1 MINRSQLRSIL
12 LLGTVAC
19 AAVVVTSAARISA
32 QQRTL
37 PYDLLQSREQLQA
50 LRQAWNEKLPY
61 VPGEVLVKF
70 RDGVE
75 AAGRVRALSAT
86 RGGIEERNVRWIGDV
101 LWVRADGEPD
111 AVQLAA
117 VLGRQPEVAW
127 AQPNY
132 FRRTSA
138 RPNDPEYAELQWNFD
153 LIEMPRAW
161 DVNQG
166 SNDSMIVAIVDS
178 GVTTVTQSF
187 PFPLWTGQR
196 IETVSVPF
204 RVSPDLSTS
213 RILPGRD
220 FIFWTGPVLDMDGH
234 GTHVAGTAL
243 EETNN
248 NQSLAGIA
256 YRAKLLPVKV
266 CVGYWEI
273 QIATSAAGIP
283 GFVDPEEENGGCSD
297 AAIAQGIRYAA
308 DNGAQVINMSLG
320 GPGQSPALREALTYA
335 VGRGSFVSIS
345 IGNEFEDGNP
355 VEYPAAYAEQIEG
368 VMSVGAVGRNSTRAF
383 YSNTGSHLEI
393 MAPGGNPR
401 DGGDTGF
408 VWQMMMFPPDFD
420 PFDVIRPRFDRY
432 TEVGSV
438 GTSMASPH
446 VAGVAALL
454 HTQGINQPGAIEAA
468 IKRFATD
475 LGAAGRDNDYGFGL
489 VNARNTLR
497 GFGAAR

>member
-1 MINRSQLRSIL
+1 MTNQSRLRSTL
-12 LLGTVAC
+12 LLGTAACVA
-19 AAVVVTSAARISA
+19 VFSTSIARTAA
-32 QQRTL
+32 QQRAL
-37 PYDLLQSREQLQA
+37 PYDLLQSRDQLEA

-61 VPGEVLVKF
+61 VPGELLVKF

-86 RGGIEERNVRWIGDV
+86 RAGIEERNARWIGDV
-101 LWVRADGEPD
+101 LWVRASGESDP
-111 AVQLAA
+111 VQLAS
-117 VLGRQPEVAW
+117 VLERQPEVAW

-138 RPNDPEYAELQWNFD
+138 RPNDPDYGELQWNLD

-166 SNDSMIVAIVDS
+166 STDSMIVAIVDS

-187 PFPLWTGQR
+187 GFPMWTGQR

-204 RVSPDLSTS
+204 RVSPEFNAS
-213 RILPGRD
+213 RMMAGRD
-220 FIFWTGPVLDMDGH
+220 FIFWNGPVLDMDGH

-243 EETNN
+243 QETNN
-248 NQSLAGIA
+248 NESVAGIA

-297 AAIAQGIRYAA
+297 AAIAEGIRYAA
-308 DNGAQVINMSLG
+308 DNGAQVINLSLG
-320 GPGQSPALREALTYA
+320 GPGQAPALREALTYA
-335 VGRGSFVSIS
+335 VGRGSFVAIAV
-345 IGNEFEDGNP
+345 GNEFEDGNP
-355 VEYPAAYAEQIEG
+355 VEYPAAYAEQIDG
-368 VMSVGAVGRNSTRAF
+368 VISVGAVGRNSTRAF

-401 DGGDTGF
+401 DGDTGF
-408 VWQMMMFPPDFD
+408 IWQMMMFPPDFD

-438 GTSMASPH
+438 GTSMAAPH

-454 HTQGINQPGAIEAA
+454 YSQGINRPTAIEAA
-468 IKRFATD
+468 MKRFATD
-475 LGAAGRDNDYGFGL
+475 LGNVGRDNDYGFGL
-489 VNARNTLR
+489 INARDSLR
-497 GFGAAR
+497 GFGVAR

>member
-1 MINRSQLRSIL
+1 MTSQTRLRSL
-12 LLGTVAC
+12 ALLGILAYVAVFPS
-19 AAVVVTSAARISA
+19 AVMRTAA
-32 QQRTL
+32 QQRAL
-37 PYDLLQSREQLQA
+37 PYDLLQSREQLEA
-50 LRQAWNEKLPY
+50 LRQAWNENLPY
-61 VPGEVLVKF
+61 IPGEVLIKF

-75 AAGRVRALSAT
+75 ASGRVRALSAT
-86 RGGIEERNVRWIGDV
+86 RAGIEERNARWIGDV
-101 LWVRADGEPD
+101 LWVRAAGEPD
-111 AVQLAA
+111 AAQLAS
-117 VLGRQPEVAW
+117 VLERQPEVAW

-132 FRRTSA
+132 FRRAKA
-138 RPNDPEYAELQWNFD
+138 RPNDPEYAELQWNLD

-166 SNDSMIVAIVDS
+166 ASESVIVAIIDS

-187 PFPLWTGQR
+187 DFPLWTGQR
-196 IETVSVPF
+196 IETVSIPF
-204 RVSPDLSTS
+204 RVNPDLSAS

-220 FIFWTGPVLDMDGH
+220 FVFWNGPVLDMDGH

-248 NQSLAGIA
+248 NVSLAGIA
-256 YRAKLLPVKV
+256 YRARLLPVKV

-273 QIATSAAGIP
+273 QIATSARGIP
-283 GFVDPEEENGGCSD
+283 GFVDPEEDGGCSD
-297 AAIAQGIRYAA
+297 AAMAEGIRYAA

-335 VGRGSFVSIS
+335 VGRGTFVSIS

-355 VEYPAAYAEQIEG
+355 VEYPAAYAPQIDG

-383 YSNTGSHLEI
+383 YSSTGSHLEI

-438 GTSMASPH
+438 GTSMAAPH

-454 HTQGINQPGAIEAA
+454 YTQGIDEPAAIEAA
-468 IKRFATD
+468 LKRFATD
-475 LGAAGRDNDYGFGL
+475 LGNVGRDDDHGFGL
-489 VNARNTLR
+489 INARDSLR

>member
-1 MINRSQLRSIL
+1 MTNHARLRSIL
-12 LLGTVAC
+12 LLGTAAC
-19 AAVVVTSAARISA
+19 VVVFSSSAARTAA
-32 QQRTL
+32 QQPTL
-37 PYDLLQSREQLQA
+37 PYDLLQSREQLEA
-50 LRQAWNEKLPY
+50 LRQAWNEDLPCL
-61 VPGEVLVKF
+61 PGEVLIKF
-70 RDGVE
+70 RGGVD

-86 RGGIEERNVRWIGDV
+86 RARVEERNARWIGDV
-101 LWVRADGEPD
+101 LWVRAGGEPD
-111 AVQLAA
+111 PTQLAA
-117 VLGRQPEVAW
+117 VLERQPEVEW

-132 FRRTSA
+132 FRRAAA
-138 RPNDPEYAELQWNFD
+138 RPNDPDYAELQWNFD
-153 LIEMPRAW
+153 LIQMPRAW

-166 SNDSMIVAIVDS
+166 ASESMIIAIVDS

-187 PFPLWTGQR
+187 NFPLWTGQR
-196 IETVSVPF
+196 VENVSIPF
-204 RVSPDLSTS
+204 RVSPDISPS
-213 RILPGRD
+213 RIMAGRD
-220 FIFWTGPVLDMDGH
+220 FIFWNGPVLDMDGH

-248 NQSLAGIA
+248 NVSLAGIA
-256 YRAKLLPVKV
+256 YRARLLPVKV

-273 QIATSAAGIP
+273 QIATSASGIP
-283 GFVDPEEENGGCSD
+283 GFIDPEENGGCSD
-297 AAIAQGIRYAA
+297 SAMAEGIRYAA
-308 DNGAQVINMSLG
+308 DNGARVINISIG
-320 GPGQSPALREALTYA
+320 GPGESPVLRDALNYA
-335 VGRGSFVSIS
+335 VGRGAFVSIS

-355 VEYPAAYAEQIEG
+355 VEYPAAYAAQIEG

-438 GTSMASPH
+438 GTSMAAPH

-454 HTQGINQPGAIEAA
+454 YTQGIDQPSAVEAA

-475 LGAAGRDNDYGFGL
+475 LGNAGRDNDYGFGL
-489 VNARNTLR
+489 VNARDSLR
-497 GFGAAR
+497 GFGVAR